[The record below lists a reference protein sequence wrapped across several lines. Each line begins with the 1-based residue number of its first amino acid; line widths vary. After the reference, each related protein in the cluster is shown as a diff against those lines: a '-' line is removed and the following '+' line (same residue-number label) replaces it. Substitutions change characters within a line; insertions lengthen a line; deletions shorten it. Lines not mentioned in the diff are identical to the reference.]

1 MAENDAVAKHER
13 YNRWIGVFVF
23 AVASVV
29 YLMTVAPTVAFW
41 DCGEYIG
48 AAHSLGIPHPPG
60 NPLYVMAGR
69 VFSVLLP
76 FFEQVAYRVNLISVF
91 SGSFT
96 VLFLYLIVVRIVV
109 GWIGMPDTMWKRA
122 TVYVGGV
129 VGALFAGFGSTFWFS
144 AVEAETNVV
153 SMVFVAAGTWL
164 ALKWAQ
170 SNDPRRDRLLL
181 LIAYLVFLGIGV
193 HMMSMLAIVP
203 VGLFVLLV
211 DKEKRTDWRL
221 WAASIL
227 LFSVMYSMGLFLF
240 AAPLLIL
247 LAAVYA
253 FMGYK
258 DSRVVNVALFS
269 LAVLVRLIV
278 DFRSLS
284 QDTLSF
290 GEVLQHSLPFAVL
303 LGIAIV
309 ELLQDNPATAPRFR
323 ARWRFIFWL
332 SAFAIVGYSVHMYIP
347 IRSNLRPV
355 IDENH
360 PADLESFVNF
370 LERKQYGSDNMV
382 TRMFHRRGDLSR
394 QFGIDGHMG
403 YGGFHLTQFYH
414 FNESMDT
421 DRDNSLFETYGAGG
435 GWLRLLLYLIPTAF
449 MLFGWYY
456 LWGRSRNTAILMIAL
471 MLMGSIALVFY
482 MNFADGT
489 RLERHDYEYWQ
500 RSIRHAMS
508 QGLSRAEAEARI
520 EKPAPVH
527 REVRVRDYF
536 FTAGFMWFGVWIG
549 IAASCLLHMLFTSRK
564 PWMRTLGPIAIILLA
579 ASPALPLVSN
589 FEESNRSGDWVPYD
603 YAYNLLMSCGKDG
616 ILFTNG
622 DNDTFPLW
630 FLQEAE
636 GIRKD
641 VRIVN
646 LSLLNT
652 KWYIKQ
658 LKDVEPKISV
668 KYSDDDI
675 DAMPHMRNPY
685 KKDSRIRL
693 PRSNLEVVIPGVERH
708 PIMKVQDQ
716 MIVHIV
722 DQNIGIRPIYLAVT
736 VSGDNRMG
744 LDPYLSM
751 EGLVYRVN
759 ERPVSERH
767 RVDIDRTR
775 YLLDKV
781 YRYTGLGRED
791 MHLNET
797 THKLLANYS
806 AGYMYIAYA
815 MRDSLTQQKT
825 KVEQLEKQVA
835 DSTVASDSLRAELQQ
850 ARTQYT
856 SDVDMVVE
864 KLDECV
870 ALMPWDWRP
879 RTLRHEVLLTHGR
892 AEEAVQR
899 AREALEINPD
909 WVDYKKMLAQALDE
923 SGKRDSA
930 NAILEGLLDT
940 DTDPWFSYLTLAQ
953 NHADAGRYD
962 SAIAY
967 MKRFQE
973 GHPGDKRAK
982 SLIDYFQNQKREAAR
997 KAGEQ
1002 AAEEAA
1008 ESMGV
1013 ELEKFDPA
1021 VAGESAPQ

>member
-1 MAENDAVAKHER
+1 MADNDAVVKHER
-13 YNRWIGVFVF
+13 YNRWIGALVF
-23 AVASVV
+23 AIALVV

-76 FFEQVAYRVNLISVF
+76 FFEQVAYRVNLISVL
-91 SGSFT
+91 SAAFT
-96 VLFLYLIVVRIVV
+96 VLFLYLIIVRVVV
-109 GWIGMPDTMWKRA
+109 GWLGTPDTMWKRA

-153 SMVFVAAGTWL
+153 SMVFVVVGTWL

-170 SNDPRRDRLLL
+170 SKDPKRDRLLIL
-181 LIAYLVFLGIGV
+181 VSYLVFLGIGV

-211 DKEKRTDWRL
+211 DKEKATDWRL

-227 LFSVMYSMGLFLF
+227 LFSVMYSMSLFLF

-247 LAAVYA
+247 MAAVYA
-253 FMGYK
+253 FMNYK
-258 DSRVVNVALFS
+258 DSRTVNVVLFA
-269 LAVLVRLIV
+269 LAVLVRLVV
-278 DFRSLS
+278 DFRSFS
-284 QDTLSF
+284 QETLTF
-290 GEVLQHSLPFAVL
+290 GQVMQNSLPFAVL

-309 ELLQDNPATAPRFR
+309 ELMQENPAKAPRFR
-323 ARWRFIFWL
+323 SHWRFIFWL
-332 SAFAIVGYSVHMYIP
+332 SLFAILGFSIHMYIP

-360 PADLESFVNF
+360 PATLDSFVQF

-382 TRMFHRRGDLSR
+382 TRMFHRRGELSR

-403 YGGFHLTQFYH
+403 YGGFHLTQFFH
-414 FNESMDT
+414 FNESMDV
-421 DRDNSLFETYGAGG
+421 DRDNGLFETYGTGG
-435 GWLRLLLYLIPTAF
+435 GWLRLLIYLIPTAF

-456 LWGRSRNTAILMIAL
+456 LWGRSRNTAILLITL

-489 RLERHDYEYWQ
+489 KLERHDYEYYQ
-500 RSIRHAMS
+500 RTIRHAMS

-536 FTAGFMWFGVWIG
+536 FTAGFMWFGVWMG
-549 IAASCLLHMLFTSRK
+549 LSASCLLHLLFTNRR

-589 FEESNRSGDWVPYD
+589 FEESNRTGDWVPYD
-603 YAYNLLMSCGKDG
+603 YAYNLLMSCDKDG

-658 LKDVEPKISV
+658 LKDIEPKVHITF
-668 KYSDDDI
+668 SDQEI
-675 DAMPHMRNPY
+675 DEMPHMRNTF

-693 PRSNLEVVIPGVERH
+693 PRSKLEVTIPGVERH
-708 PIMKVQDQ
+708 PVMKVQDQ

-722 DQNIGIRPIYLAVT
+722 DQNIGRKPIFLAVT
-736 VSGDNRMG
+736 VSSDNRMG

-759 ERPVSERH
+759 ERPISEKH
-767 RVDIDRTR
+767 RVDIERTR

-781 YRYTGLGRED
+781 YRYTGLGRSD

-815 MRDSLTQQKT
+815 MRDSLSQQKAQ
-825 KVEQLEKQVA
+825 VAQLEKQVA
-835 DSTVASDSLRAELQQ
+835 DSTAASDSLRAELQQ
-850 ARTQYT
+850 VRAQYEG
-856 SDVDMVVE
+856 DVDMVVD
-864 KLDECV
+864 KLNECV

-879 RTLRHEVLLTHGR
+879 RTLRHEVLLSHGR
-892 AEEAVQR
+892 ADEAVQR
-899 AREALEINPD
+899 AREALVVNPD

-923 SGKRDSA
+923 AGQRDSA
-930 NAILEGLLDT
+930 NTILEGLLDT
-940 DTDPWFSYLTLAQ
+940 DKDPWFSYLTLAQ

-967 MKRFQE
+967 MQRFQQ

-982 SLIDYFQNQKREAAR
+982 SLIDYFQAQKRAA
-997 KAGEQ
+997 ASIDSLT
-1002 AAEEAA
+1002 AP
-1008 ESMGV
+1008 S
-1013 ELEKFDPA
+1013 D
-1021 VAGESAPQ
+1021 SAPAELVPVEPTAATE